1 MNRTNIS
8 STCAAAY
15 SASTTEVSELS
26 TSWPTVQ
33 TFAMDSGNESTST
46 YGNGTGLE
54 ANLPTVN
61 EICVAELFAAG
72 FGLISIIGTFG
83 NLLVITSLLVNK
95 KLRTSLNAFITSM
108 AMGDL
113 IFAGVHEPLSA
124 RALATAAITSMAMGH
139 LFAGVHEPLYARA
152 LAIGRRVCMR
162 FSLQEDEIPIAPFRY
177 YCGLTSRPMLCTV
190 LGAATV
196 ASASQSLIAST
207 LIAINRF
214 ILIEYPHTVYKKVFT
229 RCNTFFM
236 IAGSWTLSVLV
247 VLPPLLG
254 FGELGYNRASSI
266 CDFAVDNSSTF
277 IYFMTIPG
285 VLVLVSNGVTVF
297 CYFKIYQKVKQSAV
311 NAHGGPGPNNG
322 GRQVP
327 GKVLKQTKHMF
338 VMFVTFCVCTTP
350 YSLFYT
356 ADRDMALSPCL
367 WQTLTLLFAC
377 NSSINPVI
385 HTCRSRDYRDAF
397 RYIVCCGRRKPTR
410 KVTVA
415 KKITV
420 QEKDAANLPKAR
432 ALPAPGVESSPPSDS
447 TDTSPL
453 QHQRGTI
460 AVTHTSGQPL
470 SSLSTGYK
478 SCSTLVVQ
486 EMPGVSV

>member
-1 MNRTNIS
+1 MQIFQNKMT
-8 STCAAAY
+8 
-15 SASTTEVSELS
+15 
-26 TSWPTVQ
+26 
-33 TFAMDSGNESTST
+33 
-46 YGNGTGLE
+46 
-54 ANLPTVN
+54 
-61 EICVAELFAAG
+61 
-72 FGLISIIGTFG
+72 IG
-83 NLLVITSLLVNK
+83 
-95 KLRTSLNAFITSM
+95 
-108 AMGDL
+108 
-113 IFAGVHEPLSA
+113 
-124 RALATAAITSMAMGH
+124 
-139 LFAGVHEPLYARA
+139 
-152 LAIGRRVCMR
+152 
-162 FSLQEDEIPIAPFRY
+162 
-177 YCGLTSRPMLCTV
+177 GLTSRPMLCTV

-322 GRQVP
+322 GRQVRDPTTEAARFVCLFVSLFTVFCYFKIYQKVKQSAVNAHGGPGPNNGGRQVP

-397 RYIVCCGRRKPTR
+397 RYIVCCGRRRPSR
-410 KVTVA
+410 KITVA

-478 SCSTLVVQ
+478 SCSTTVQ